1 MEMRIR
7 IFAITAALLLLT
19 GSTTFAQQN
28 SGSPYVQLRPL
39 KSEPPL
45 RFGTQKQLLVD
56 NEMLFFY
63 GGTRYAHSKPGPPI
77 VDDGEYLKSTATTP
91 AGKGH
96 LVRRQNHCLLL
107 SKISPMVLSMALAVP
122 GVDQGRLVGI
132 ALHADEDP
140 SASTWSQ
147 SNLEER
153 ALDRDRLVVD
163 YDV

>member
-77 VDDGEYLKSTATTP
+77 VDDGEYLKFTATTP
-91 AGKGH
+91 TGKGH
-96 LVRRQNHCLLL
+96 LVRRQNRCPSTFEDLPDGPLDGT
-107 SKISPMVLSMALAVP
+107 SGPRDGSGS
-122 GVDQGRLVGI
+122 VGWY
-132 ALHADEDP
+132 
-140 SASTWSQ
+140 SASCG
-147 SNLEER
+147 
-153 ALDRDRLVVD
+153 
-163 YDV
+163 